1 MADDSSTVV
10 LELYPLLED
19 TPSGNNQKEKASEV
33 GDAGL
38 NLQGTSSAE
47 DSDRSQVQIIRVDHD
62 LIVVILRA
70 SIRDYLQLIRVNDY
84 KQDRGEVTDIYNDG
98 SAQLQLFDGVSI

>member
-1 MADDSSTVV
+1 MADDSSIVV

-19 TPSGNNQKEKASEV
+19 MPSGNNQKEKASEV

-47 DSDRSQVQIIRVDHD
+47 DSDRSQVQIIHVDHD

-70 SIRDYLQLIRVNDY
+70 SIHDYFQLIGVNDY
-84 KQDRGEVTDIYNDG
+84 KQDCGEVTDIYNDG
-98 SAQLQLFDGVSI
+98 SAQLRLFDGVSI